1 MELRLLKNYKLL
13 TNYNIL
19 NFNLRSYGSYLQYYL
34 LRLCQEKVYSL
45 VDTFFKKMG
54 QPRPLFV
61 YFQSFLKQTIQIS
74 QQINVKK
81 CPSSIRHWD
90 SNT

>member
-1 MELRLLKNYKLL
+1 MLLKNYKLL

-61 YFQSFLKQTIQIS
+61 YVQSFQSNNANFTT
-74 QQINVKK
+74 N
-81 CPSSIRHWD
+81 
-90 SNT
+90 